1 MSNRRLYTLWL
12 LTVIVAV
19 ALLGATIALA
29 DRARTGQILNS
40 TVYLAGSENTV
51 HLRQGP
57 NWESPL
63 VAAFV
68 RGSAVTVLE
77 VSSGEDQLWYRVQK
91 GDMTP
96 GWIPADQVRLKR

>member
-1 MSNRRLYTLWL
+1 LYTLWF
-12 LTVIVAV
+12 LTAIVAV
-19 ALLGATIALA
+19 ALLAATIALA

-40 TVYLAGSENTV
+40 TVYLTGSENTV

-57 NWESPL
+57 DSESPV
-63 VAAFV
+63 VAGFV

-77 VSSGEDQLWYRVQK
+77 VSSQQDQIWYRVQK